1 MNRVWLKYLVM
12 AIAVTTLCGCRD
24 AAENQENKASLK
36 LVDPIMT
43 TQDNT
48 KIRFDSKKKD
58 EDELAMEKASEE
70 WNRNLML
77 RNGR

>member
-1 MNRVWLKYLVM
+1 MNRMWLKCLVM
-12 AIAVTTLCGCRD
+12 AIAVATLCGCRD
-24 AAENQENKASLK
+24 AADNQENKTSIK
-36 LVDPIMT
+36 LVDPVNAS
-43 TQDNT
+43 QKKK

-58 EDELAMEKASEE
+58 ETELAMKKASEE